1 LEFDN
6 RDEDGGRVEGVHRK
20 PNERKTA
27 MTPMQN
33 SNTQAVV
40 TGVPNLVLR
49 AEGAALLAASVAAYV
64 QVGAGWGLFA
74 LLFLVPDVFML
85 GYLRGPRFGAAIY
98 NVGHSTILPFGMI
111 GLGLM
116 LPGTAVL
123 AVGLIWM
130 AHVGFDRAVGYGLK
144 YASGFKH
151 THLSAPAV

>member
-1 LEFDN
+1 MET
-6 RDEDGGRVEGVHRK
+6 K
-20 PNERKTA
+20 

-33 SNTQAVV
+33 SPAVV

-49 AEGAALLAASVAAYV
+49 AEGAMLLAAAVAGYA
-64 QVGAGWGLFA
+64 QTDAGLGLFA

-85 GYLRGPRFGAAIY
+85 GYLRGPGLGAAIY
-98 NVGHSTILPFGMI
+98 NAGHSTIPPFLAI

-123 AVGLIWM
+123 AVGLIWL

-151 THLSAPAV
+151 THLGAPVV